1 MATFVPN
8 ASLAA
13 GNTYK
18 VMLGGAT
25 ANYAFTEAGTIA
37 FDTAL
42 FTPTYAITAAEGLT
56 LTDATSGT
64 VKTYTAAA
72 PQPAYPT
79 YVGEDATLKS
89 QYDTWKN
96 TNGADSQSAFEKQ
109 FLLNVAS
116 GTTVADDALVIES
129 ITENATTGWDI
140 VVATTVSGAALSDGS
155 STTYNGYLLVKA
167 ANDLAGLAT
176 ATPVS
181 YPVTA
186 VTGGKVSIT
195 VTAGK
200 FMKVV
205 LTTTAP
211 AQN

>member
-1 MATFVPN
+1 M
-8 ASLAA
+8 
-13 GNTYK
+13 
-18 VMLGGAT
+18 
-25 ANYAFTEAGTIA
+25 
-37 FDTAL
+37 
-42 FTPTYAITAAEGLT
+42 
-56 LTDATSGT
+56 
-64 VKTYTAAA
+64 
-72 PQPAYPT
+72 
-79 YVGEDATLKS
+79 
-89 QYDTWKN
+89 
-96 TNGADSQSAFEKQ
+96 
-109 FLLNVAS
+109 
-116 GTTVADDALVIES
+116 ADDALVIES